1 MSKFTDLVTARHNGV
16 LHPQRPELVGFNVE
30 TDVSRA
36 PNLCDKEY
44 VVSLNFTRFL
54 RVSGTIPEQE
64 AAREAERGFKKEL
77 QYLVYSDLAP
87 LVHNLREQIY
97 RAGSGSRELDEAFQ
111 ALQDEVM
118 GR

>member
-16 LHPQRPELVGFNVE
+16 LHPQYPELAGFNVE
-30 TDVSRA
+30 TDISRA

-44 VVSLNFTRFL
+44 VVSLNFTRVM
-54 RVSGTIPEQE
+54 RVAGRIPERVAAEE
-64 AAREAERGFKKEL
+64 AARGFQKEL
-77 QYLVYSDLAP
+77 RYLVYSDLAP

-97 RAGSGSRELDEAFQ
+97 RASAGSREVDAAFK

-118 GR
+118 G